1 MADHTLDV
9 TIVTPDGSVY
19 DKKNATMI
27 VLKTTGGDIGV
38 MANHVPVVAGLK
50 IDAVKVKFEDGEDQV
65 AVNGGFVEFSNNLAT
80 IVADSAELPEDIDV
94 QRAQSAKERAEEHIA
109 HAKEVSDKDELARAE
124 VALRRALNRLSLT
137 KK

>member
-1 MADHTLDV
+1 MADHKLDV

-19 DKKNATMI
+19 DKKDATMI

-50 IDAVKVKFEDGEDQV
+50 IDAVKVKFDDSEDEI
-65 AVNGGFVEFSNNLAT
+65 AVNGGFVEFSNNVAT
-80 IVADSAELPEDIDV
+80 IVADSAETPDDIDIE
-94 QRAQSAKERAEEHIA
+94 RAQDAKDRAEQHIA

-124 VALRRALNRLSLT
+124 VALKRAINRLKLSEN
-137 KK
+137 